1 MAGGALNTSATH
13 IDPPICYPLL
23 PAACAATCARR
34 HPDSLPEDRSDR
46 GSDGRHAGAIT
57 PTVQRIL
64 ENIAKNSERAVRE
77 YSQKFDKWS
86 PERFRLSKA
95 QIRECVDQV
104 PDSVKRD
111 IEFAQTQIRNFAL
124 A

>member
-1 MAGGALNTSATH
+1 MIRYLKTGQTAEVTAEKQAE
-13 IDPPICYPLL
+13 
-23 PAACAATCARR
+23 ARR
-34 HPDSLPEDRSDR
+34 
-46 GSDGRHAGAIT
+46 
-57 PTVQRIL
+57 TVEGIL
-64 ENIAKNSERAVRE
+64 ENIAKNGERAVRE
-77 YSQKFDKWS
+77 YSQKFDEWS

-111 IEFAQTQIRNFAL
+111 IEFAQTQIHNFAL